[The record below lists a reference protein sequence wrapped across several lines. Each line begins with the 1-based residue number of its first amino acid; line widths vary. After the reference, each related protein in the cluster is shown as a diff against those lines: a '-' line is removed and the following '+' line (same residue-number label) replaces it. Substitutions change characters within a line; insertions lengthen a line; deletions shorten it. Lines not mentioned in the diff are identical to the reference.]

1 MSKEKSTRKKSN
13 FACIARIILGPCT
26 DTLRDVLKNQISL
39 AKLKKK
45 FWKFISDATIYEKDF
60 EIPFGNVMEYVRA
73 SENFTDFDISFLY
86 FFLRWVCDIPLR
98 GYKWGHYP
106 SDKDRSLSANI
117 ERVYRIRE
125 KYKTCLKRLL
135 KDSTFEHELETI
147 LNIVKELEKNI
158 GSDTVHQDS
167 VKKIRNSSMD
177 TDVENIF
184 IEKLLGKN
192 FIQNLLN

>member
-26 DTLRDVLKNQISL
+26 DTLRGVLKNQISL
-39 AKLKKK
+39 PELKNKLCE
-45 FWKFISDATIYEKDF
+45 FIDDTTIYGETF
-60 EIPFGNVMEYVRA
+60 QISFRNVIEYVIL
-73 SENFTDFDISFLY
+73 SENYTDFDISFLY
-86 FFLRWVCDIPLR
+86 FFLRWGCDISLH
-98 GYKWGHYP
+98 GYKWRKYP
-106 SDKDRSLSANI
+106 SDRDRSVSANI
-117 ERVYRIRE
+117 ERIYRIRE
-125 KYKTCLKRLL
+125 KYKTFPKGLL
-135 KDSTFEHELETI
+135 KDSTFEHEWETI

-158 GSDTVHQDS
+158 GSDTVYQDS
-167 VKKIRNSSMD
+167 VKKMRKSSMD